1 MDISNRAKQ
10 YWIPVLQEIMKYNIE
25 SPIKSK
31 FLEAQFELAGATVR
45 EIIHFLRVDQKRPIG
60 SKNGYFYAR
69 TREELKHTINDLR
82 SRQRKIYRAEKGLS
96 AAFEPEEQTSMFQED
111 KPKNKSNYDIE

>member
-45 EIIHFLRVDQKRPIG
+45 EIIHFLRVDQ
-60 SKNGYFYAR
+60 
-69 TREELKHTINDLR
+69 
-82 SRQRKIYRAEKGLS
+82 
-96 AAFEPEEQTSMFQED
+96 
-111 KPKNKSNYDIE
+111 